1 MLPEPVSDAAYFY
14 EMSKPLFTAHPPS
27 DTFSQHFYGEVAA
40 DFPAVLEAVNNSLRC
55 AVNTNRNS
63 IDLRID
69 DSLCEGLA
77 GESDEDLRLLQSG
90 FTRLEVPGIRGGM
103 VPRSISNLISFAG
116 TRTSLPIFT

>member
-27 DTFSQHFYGEVAA
+27 GTFSQHFYGQVAA

-77 GESDEDLRLLQSG
+77 GESDEDLRLLQPGSASLG
-90 FTRLEVPGIRGGM
+90 APPTRFV
-103 VPRSISNLISFAG
+103 VK
-116 TRTSLPIFT
+116 